1 MNEEAVHEGGC
12 QGGCLCGGVRYRITG
27 TIPPAVH
34 CHCSMCRRGSGGT
47 VVTWV
52 EIALNR
58 FKFTHGE
65 PRVYQSSGHARRGFC
80 PTCGAQLTFYSSN
93 DPESIDVTVVSLD
106 HPEDHP
112 PDRHIWT
119 SGRLRWLHMDENLPQ
134 YPEWTPPD
142 HRS

>member
-1 MNEEAVHEGGC
+1 VNEEANCE
-12 QGGCLCGGVRYRITG
+12 GGCLCGGVRYRITG

-52 EIALNR
+52 SVPLNR
-58 FKFTHGE
+58 FKFTVGE
-65 PRVYQSSGHARRGFC
+65 PKAYQSSGHGRRSFC

-93 DPESIDVTVVSLD
+93 SPESIDVTAVSLD
-106 HPEDHP
+106 HPERHP
-112 PDRHIWT
+112 PNRHIWT
-119 SGRLRWLHMDENLPQ
+119 SSRLPWLHVDDHLPQ

-142 HRS
+142 RQS